1 MSVKADRIASIKQS
15 LAMYEERLDN
25 ALFTH
30 QVDTLTR
37 AIASLEREL
46 ARLESN

>member
-1 MSVKADRIASIKQS
+1 MSVKTDRIASIKQS

-30 QVDTLTR
+30 QVDRLTR
-37 AIASLEREL
+37 AIASLTAEL